1 MSVHLVKN
9 FENPVHTSQLVFR
22 NILSALSEPGVWQT
36 VPKCETLPEFEPST
50 MSVLFTLLD
59 ADTTLWLPKVKQTEA
74 VQTNLTFHCGCK
86 ITSKQEEAQFAIY
99 DLEEFLNDDNIAL
112 SMGNDR
118 YPDLSATIILQIPE
132 SQSLT
137 SVIWRGPGIKNF
149 RECALPLPNEFWD
162 KRQKLIAFPRGIDF
176 ILTQGDR
183 VMGLPRSTRIMVEEK
198 N

>member
-1 MSVHLVKN
+1 MSVHLVKS

-22 NILSALSEPGVWQT
+22 NILSALSEPGLWQAL
-36 VPKCETLPEFEPST
+36 PECETLPEFESST

-59 ADTTLWLPKVKQTEA
+59 ADTALWLPKAKQTEA

-118 YPDLSATIILQIPE
+118 YPDLSATVVLQIPE
-132 SQSLT
+132 SLGLT
-137 SVIWRGPGIKNF
+137 SVIWRGPGIDNA
-149 RECALPLPNEFWD
+149 RECHLPLPKAFWD

-176 ILTQGDR
+176 IFTQGNR
-183 VMGLPRSTRIMVEEK
+183 VMGLPRSTRITVEE
-198 N
+198 NN

>member
-1 MSVHLVKN
+1 MSVHLVKS

-22 NILSALSEPGVWQT
+22 NILSALSEPGLWQAL
-36 VPKCETLPEFEPST
+36 PECETLPEFESST

-59 ADTTLWLPKVKQTEA
+59 ADTALWLPKVKQTEA

-112 SMGNDR
+112 SMGSDR
-118 YPDLSATIILQIPE
+118 YPDLSATVVLQIPE
-132 SQSLT
+132 SLGLT
-137 SVIWRGPGIKNF
+137 SVIWRGPGIDNA
-149 RECALPLPNEFWD
+149 RECHLPLPKAFWD

-176 ILTQGDR
+176 IFTQGSR
-183 VMGLPRSTRIMVEEK
+183 VMGLPRSTRITVEER